1 MDEDFAK
8 LYLFIGLTGT
18 FSRPAGGLLCQVNR
32 IKALLVFQMSIAIL
46 GIMFLLLPVLSS
58 YRLLVIFSLL
68 FGVGD
73 GLLVTSTNVSA
84 LKCFK
89 DPVKKTS
96 GYGILMLFTS
106 VAFGVGPPLSGMLLG
121 NAIFRE
127 RKVPY
132 NMYQGGHHCMGDT
145 MNRKGVGG
153 PLSGMTLDNPL
164 HGLPLLLTL
173 FSAIYGEGVGPPLS
187 GIFFGSTM
195 FRDRNTPMQ
204 RQHCRHVCRGV
215 HWVYV
220 HLEKKFHSEMSK
232 RGEKVPPRYVGIKEC
247 ARSAQIRQN

>member
-173 FSAIYGEGVGPPLS
+173 LSAIYGEGWGPHFQVYSLVVLCL
-187 GIFFGSTM
+187 GIGM
-195 FRDRNTPMQ
+195 PP
-204 RQHCRHVCRGV
+204 CRGNIAGTYAGGCTGCTCT
-215 HWVYV
+215 W
-220 HLEKKFHSEMSK
+220 KKSSTQKCPKEERKFRPDMS
-232 RGEKVPPRYVGIKEC
+232 
-247 ARSAQIRQN
+247 A